1 MESLRLPGLQQDTLF
16 HRGVR
21 GEGIGGHTLVETEG
35 KGVLAGT
42 NVVRRR
48 RISGPG
54 DNGLCW
60 EGDQHPG
67 HSPSCLCG
75 FQ

>member
-1 MESLRLPGLQQDTLF
+1 ME
-16 HRGVR
+16 
-21 GEGIGGHTLVETEG
+21 IEG

-48 RISGPG
+48 RRISGSG

-67 HSPSCLCG
+67 HSPS
-75 FQ
+75 